1 MFLAR
6 AFKHVRKWRRAKKQ
20 VGINQEKQNILDDS
34 LDAPSE
40 FVSRSSPSKFSRLV
54 KCDQI
59 KMFIAINTSR
69 TFLGLQS
76 DFICRGSMAQL
87 DRRALRPV
95 ARSTQLGNCCK
106 RLWNE
111 SDILRDFARLDR
123 KCSSCFLSIG
133 AYIQFTICI
142 WSWPGL
148 PHAYDETCSRADAE
162 PWCPIAMQSICQI
175 AKMSKALKTRK
186 CIWFA
191 AAVKAKVL
199 NTPMR
204 QDEGH
209 LHEKLLDVM

>member
-1 MFLAR
+1 MQSPGHLSGRRLFFEMFLAR

-20 VGINQEKQNILDDS
+20 VGINQEKQNILADS

-59 KMFIAINTSR
+59 KMFITINTSR
-69 TFLGLQS
+69 TFLDLQS

-95 ARSTQLGNCCK
+95 ARSTQLGSCCK

-123 KCSSCFLSIG
+123 KCSSCFLSIVYRCIYSIHNVHLVL
-133 AYIQFTICI
+133 ARASTCLWWNMFT
-142 WSWPGL
+142 SWCRTLMSYCYAKYLSNSKDVKGIENSKMRL
-148 PHAYDETCSRADAE
+148 VCSR
-162 PWCPIAMQSICQI
+162 C
-175 AKMSKALKTRK
+175 
-186 CIWFA
+186 
-191 AAVKAKVL
+191 
-199 NTPMR
+199 
-204 QDEGH
+204 
-209 LHEKLLDVM
+209 